1 MYKVAVSPKQL
12 DAFGQSVEA
21 FKKSILLECENLQQQ
36 TKAISGCVDD
46 ATALVLA
53 RPVQEIARII
63 SDKDEALKC
72 LAENAY
78 AYAGKVRLIQQRIE
92 QEKGNKNTLRETAV
106 GVAAGAIMHQ
116 RISEMDQ
123 GYQTAGA
130 STLKTVASGA
140 VSAISH
146 LSGVE
151 LQADEID
158 NAMDSLVRLADGQAM
173 INHPE
178 RRIDRSA
185 TPIPQE
191 QIDSHTLVIDD
202 PNNP

>member
-1 MYKVAVSPKQL
+1 MYKVAVSPEQL
-12 DAFGQSVEA
+12 NAFGHSVEA
-21 FKKSILLECENLQQQ
+21 FKKNVLLECENLQQQ
-36 TKAISGCVDD
+36 TQAISDCVDD
-46 ATALVLA
+46 ATALALM
-53 RPVQEIARII
+53 RPVQEVARII
-63 SDKDEALKC
+63 SDNDEVLKS

-92 QEKGNKNTLRETAV
+92 QEKGNKNTLRETAA
-106 GVAAGAIMHQ
+106 GVAAGAIMRQ

-130 STLKTVASGA
+130 STVKTIASGV

-151 LQADEID
+151 LEADEID
-158 NAMDSLVRLADGQAM
+158 NAMDSLVRFADGQAM

-185 TPIPQE
+185 TKIPQE

-202 PNNP
+202 PDNP